1 MAACLPAAEYGVG
14 RLGGSRSCR
23 LRGPGRDPPKRLTRT
38 RMHSAPTPILSE
50 SPWTRALARVC
61 VCAASWLRPRLGSAS
76 STTAHAGC
84 ADPSTRSVEDHVAP
98 IRRASSVV
106 TAPAPRRRRRRGDSD
121 PSVNLKLDAAA
132 ARYPRDE
139 GPASYPDLWPA
150 GKLRGKK
157 LSGSSGPD
165 WATKGELIRQQGER
179 GQW

>member
-1 MAACLPAAEYGVG
+1 MA
-14 RLGGSRSCR
+14 GSESEAHT
-23 LRGPGRDPPKRLTRT
+23 GPGPVFHPRIRRRSGDQ
-38 RMHSAPTPILSE
+38 APIR
-50 SPWTRALARVC
+50 RASSVN
-61 VCAASWLRPRLGSAS
+61 AASWLRPRLGSAS
-76 STTAHAGC
+76 STTARAGC

-150 GKLRGKK
+150 GKLRGKM